1 MEYEKTTNSDDL
13 PELLESL
20 RRNVEQLQDRKQK
33 ACSLR
38 VQAEIRRLE
47 AEKERDKYKA
57 EYNSL
62 YASMLHNEKY
72 RRTMRKDVR
81 IKQGI
86 RTVLKYSLA
95 LAIVFGGLVLA
106 HVLSADAVVKTVEA
120 QEQQQLSTVY
130 GGVDE

>member
-1 MEYEKTTNSDDL
+1 MEYKKAIKSADL
-13 PELLESL
+13 QELLESL
-20 RRNVEQLQDRKQK
+20 RRNVEELQDRKQK

-38 VQAEIRRLE
+38 VRAERRRLD
-47 AEKERDKYKA
+47 AERERDKYKA
-57 EYNSL
+57 EYDSL

-72 RRTMRKDVR
+72 RLTMKDVR

-86 RTVLKYSLA
+86 LTVLKYSLA

-106 HVLSADAVVKTVEA
+106 YVLSADAVVKTVEA

-130 GGVDE
+130 GGENE